1 MATYP
6 RQKERFRPHLASG
19 SALNG
24 LAMQGNMIDF
34 SDMRPDIVKWT
45 NASIRAGRRVVI
57 GYDESGTAG
66 PGAPID
72 AGFDLNTLPTKG
84 VLSFSP
90 GDIAPGQPGAEST
103 LAREALKDRK
113 RTRLNSSH

>member
-1 MATYP
+1 
-6 RQKERFRPHLASG
+6 
-19 SALNG
+19 
-24 LAMQGNMIDF
+24 MQGNMIDF

-103 LAREALKDRK
+103 LAREALKALQPEIRSDERRVGK
-113 RTRLNSSH
+113 ECVSTCRSRWLP